1 MIDLEGSD
9 SDSSSLSIHENILFP
24 SLGNSKNNKT
34 RNTQKLSRDDVNLLE
49 TNSDSV
55 NHLRS
60 TFIARDRQLPSSTND
75 DYALEE
81 VDLSDVLPL
90 ASRQHVVSP
99 FSTTSISDTVSLD
112 SSILN
117 KIASNI
123 GGNTDGIDQTG
134 KFKYLRLYEKWKK
147 IKIKTQDQK
156 LTKPGQ
162 DIPLQTM
169 SSRAS
174 SVFNLSQ
181 LDDFTRYVKETS
193 LNDRIFHDL
202 QERLPQRNQGGQ
214 LGRQDEN
221 FQNYLDLDLDV
232 VDEKDLADK
241 FYPTQEDEE
250 KETDRNKEGYSL
262 KEVRKNL

>member
-1 MIDLEGSD
+1 ME
-9 SDSSSLSIHENILFP
+9 
-24 SLGNSKNNKT
+24 
-34 RNTQKLSRDDVNLLE
+34 
-49 TNSDSV
+49 
-55 NHLRS
+55 
-60 TFIARDRQLPSSTND
+60 
-75 DYALEE
+75 
-81 VDLSDVLPL
+81 
-90 ASRQHVVSP
+90 
-99 FSTTSISDTVSLD
+99 
-112 SSILN
+112 
-117 KIASNI
+117 
-123 GGNTDGIDQTG
+123 
-134 KFKYLRLYEKWKK
+134 K

-162 DIPLQTM
+162 DIPLQRM

-221 FQNYLDLDLDV
+221 LQNYLDLDLDV

-250 KETDRNKEGYSL
+250 KETDRNKRRL
-262 KEVRKNL
+262 FPKEVRKIFRNVYRIKDGDK

>member
-1 MIDLEGSD
+1 M
-9 SDSSSLSIHENILFP
+9 
-24 SLGNSKNNKT
+24 
-34 RNTQKLSRDDVNLLE
+34 
-49 TNSDSV
+49 
-55 NHLRS
+55 
-60 TFIARDRQLPSSTND
+60 
-75 DYALEE
+75 
-81 VDLSDVLPL
+81 SDVLPL

-123 GGNTDGIDQTG
+123 GNTDGIDQTG

-162 DIPLQTM
+162 DIPLQRM

-221 FQNYLDLDLDV
+221 LQNYLDLDLDV

-250 KETDRNKEGYSL
+250 KETDRNKRRLFL
-262 KEVRKNL
+262 KEVRKIFRNVYRIKDGDK

>member
-1 MIDLEGSD
+1 MEKDKD
-9 SDSSSLSIHENILFP
+9 KD
-24 SLGNSKNNKT
+24 T
-34 RNTQKLSRDDVNLLE
+34 RS
-49 TNSDSV
+49 
-55 NHLRS
+55 
-60 TFIARDRQLPSSTND
+60 
-75 DYALEE
+75 
-81 VDLSDVLPL
+81 
-90 ASRQHVVSP
+90 
-99 FSTTSISDTVSLD
+99 
-112 SSILN
+112 
-117 KIASNI
+117 
-123 GGNTDGIDQTG
+123 
-134 KFKYLRLYEKWKK
+134 
-147 IKIKTQDQK
+147 K

-250 KETDRNKEGYSL
+250 TDRNKRRLFL
-262 KEVRKNL
+262 KSKKNL